1 MGGGKGAARLI
12 WAGPDTQHAGT
23 RAVPGILRRVGD
35 AELQEAQ
42 FLSIPRDESLH
53 SNIAVTEAVRAGMG
67 SWIVVSVLVLAP
79 DQPTKMA
86 PAFGRA
92 VRVGGKS

>member
-1 MGGGKGAARLI
+1 M
-12 WAGPDTQHAGT
+12 
-23 RAVPGILRRVGD
+23 
-35 AELQEAQ
+35 
-42 FLSIPRDESLH
+42 
-53 SNIAVTEAVRAGMG
+53 AVTEAVRAGMG